1 MLPAPLHFLS
11 PRRQEY
17 LTGLLDHY
25 RPVAWGMSLLSEA
38 LKHAITKRPD
48 KGFRV
53 LTGEIDTLEA
63 EADKVKRRIRNH
75 LPVAWLMVV
84 DKTLFLD
91 YTRRQDNILDA
102 VQEATTWLALSP
114 LEVPAALADALTIS
128 VAEAAETVV
137 LLHAALSA
145 TMDGILHGRGDRG
158 AIKANIQAV
167 RQQHLKVVKAKRG
180 LIAAAYAS
188 DMDFGAVYRIIRF
201 VEYVFRA
208 SHNAESCADIL
219 RAMLAR

>member
-158 AIKANIQAV
+158 TTKANIQAV

-188 DMDFGAVYRIIRF
+188 AMDFGAVYRIIRF